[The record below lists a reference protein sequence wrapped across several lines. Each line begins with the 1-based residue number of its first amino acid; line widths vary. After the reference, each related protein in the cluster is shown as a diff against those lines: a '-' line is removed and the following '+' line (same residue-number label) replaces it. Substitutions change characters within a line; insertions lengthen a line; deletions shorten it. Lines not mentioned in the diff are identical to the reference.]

1 MNNIEIFEKY
11 AAEYDQWFD
20 ENEAVY
26 KSEILALRDLIPAAG
41 MGLEVGV
48 GTGRFAAPLG
58 IGMGVEPAKAMAER
72 ARQRGIEVH
81 EAKAEALPFRDESF
95 DFVLMVTTICF
106 LEDPLQAVAEAKR
119 VIRPGG
125 LIIIGMIDR
134 NSPLGKD
141 YERKKATSKFYKYAR
156 FLSVDQ
162 VMGWLESLNF
172 EHIAALQ
179 TVFKSTR
186 DISAAEP
193 FEEGYGKGAFV
204 AIAARKGD

>member
-1 MNNIEIFEKY
+1 MNNLEILEKY
-11 AAEYDQWFD
+11 AAEYDEWFD

-48 GTGRFAAPLG
+48 GTGRFATPLG

-72 ARQRGIEVH
+72 ARQRGIDVR
-81 EAKAEALPFRDESF
+81 EARAESLPFRDESF

-106 LEDPLQAVAEAKR
+106 LEDPPQALAEAKR
-119 VIRPGG
+119 VMRPGG
-125 LIIIGMIDR
+125 RIIIGMIDR

-156 FLSVDQ
+156 FLSVDL

-172 EHIAALQ
+172 EHIATRQ

-186 DISAAEP
+186 DISAAEL
-193 FEEGYGKGAFV
+193 FEEGYGKGAIV
-204 AIAARKGD
+204 VIAARKGD

>member
-26 KSEILALRDLIPAAG
+26 KSEILALRDLIPAEG
-41 MGLEVGV
+41 IGLEVGV

-58 IGMGVEPAKAMAER
+58 IKMGIEPARAMADM
-72 ARQRGIEVH
+72 ARKRGIDVH
-81 EAKAEALPFRDESF
+81 ESKAEELPFRDESF
-95 DFVLMVTTICF
+95 DFVLMMTAICF

-125 LIIIGMIDR
+125 RIIIGMIDP

-141 YERKKATSKFYKYAR
+141 YERKKATSK
-156 FLSVDQ
+156 
-162 VMGWLESLNF
+162 
-172 EHIAALQ
+172 
-179 TVFKSTR
+179 
-186 DISAAEP
+186 
-193 FEEGYGKGAFV
+193 
-204 AIAARKGD
+204 